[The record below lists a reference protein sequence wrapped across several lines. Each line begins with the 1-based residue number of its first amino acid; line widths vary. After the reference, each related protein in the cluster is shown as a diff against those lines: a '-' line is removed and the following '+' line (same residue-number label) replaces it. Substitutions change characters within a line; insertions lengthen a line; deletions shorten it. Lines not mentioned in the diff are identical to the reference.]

1 MDLQD
6 LHQVAENSTP
16 QSVSIP
22 QTWGGLIAFA
32 IAKWGAGAIFL
43 CLLVPVY
50 MDLKSSNQQF
60 VEISKANVT
69 ALTALA
75 KQVEENSDKTEQL
88 ARAVER
94 LEVEN
99 SRKQ

>member
-6 LHQVAENSTP
+6 LHQVAESSTP

-22 QTWGGLIAFA
+22 QTWGGLIAYA
-32 IAKWGAGAIFL
+32 IAKWGAGAVFL
-43 CLLVPVY
+43 GLLVPVY

-60 VEISKANVT
+60 VDISKANVT
-69 ALTALA
+69 ALLAIA
-75 KQVEENSDKTEQL
+75 KQVEDNGDKVDLLT
-88 ARAVER
+88 RAVER
-94 LEVEN
+94 LEAET